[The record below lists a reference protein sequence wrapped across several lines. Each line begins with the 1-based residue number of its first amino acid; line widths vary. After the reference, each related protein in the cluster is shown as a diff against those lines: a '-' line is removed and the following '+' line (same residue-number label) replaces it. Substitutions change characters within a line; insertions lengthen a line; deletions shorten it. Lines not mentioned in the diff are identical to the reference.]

1 MSYSDTAEIIEPGS
15 KKRVR
20 EQRDDSYGLHK
31 TYDLEVGTQV
41 FPVTYDGNSL
51 NVAGVGNL
59 PVVSIDA
66 HTCQAGDGLFSLAN
80 TESEHVMARKLVNE
94 LAEKFAQLYANNVT
108 MQRLAIEAAIVPL
121 GCAKE
126 YTRVSETDKR
136 PSLSNMYLGERV
148 FETVGR
154 AYAGQRMRWTVR
166 QFGPTIKSNT
176 HGKSDIANSYGIY
189 LTPVDVLDVGA
200 KFSAAAENLI
210 TDFATWESAL
220 AGFPGVA
227 EPWTAAVFADDR
239 HMKFAGIA
247 MIEAVLRKG
256 LLRVNDSTD
265 RNDHVQNV
273 ERDENDNVR
282 TADELIDQ
290 NSNNALNKNYNSYE
304 VAAIIADLIGLT
316 TPQDSKV
323 GLLDERGLKTYAELA
338 HGLTKTLFYT
348 AQSGRVD
355 ASAEF
360 GAKWTPSGPQFAGR
374 FNGNMEVMDTSVGA
388 VVQLQIKHQQAA
400 VSAFRHAIAHDD
412 KMMGGTAISN
422 TVGGNTM
429 VALHK

>member
-1 MSYSDTAEIIEPGS
+1 MSYSDTAEIVEPGS

-31 TYDLEVGTQV
+31 TFDLEVGTQV

-51 NVAGVGNL
+51 NVSGSGNL

-80 TESEHVMARKLVNE
+80 GESEQVMARKLVNE
-94 LAEKFAQLYANNVT
+94 LSEKFAQLYANNVT

-126 YTRVSETDKR
+126 YTRVSESDKR

-148 FETVGR
+148 FDTIGR

-247 MIEAVLRKG
+247 MVEALLRKG
-256 LLRVNDSTD
+256 ILRVNTNED
-265 RNDHVQNV
+265 RDKHVKNV
-273 ERDENDNVR
+273 EPENGPVR
-282 TADELIDQ
+282 VPVELLDTSQI
-290 NSNNALNKNYNSYE
+290 LNKNLYSYE

-323 GLLDERGLKTYAELA
+323 GMLDAEGLKTYAELA

-360 GAKWTPSGPQFAGR
+360 GARWTPSGPQFAGR
-374 FNGNMEVMDTSVGA
+374 HNGNMEVMDTSVGA

-422 TVGGNTM
+422 TSGGSTV

>member
-1 MSYSDTAEIIEPGS
+1 MSYSDTAEIVEPGS

-20 EQRDDSYGLHK
+20 EQRDDSYGLHR
-31 TYDLEVGTQV
+31 TFDLEVGTQV

-51 NVAGVGNL
+51 NVAGAGNL

-80 TESEHVMARKLVNE
+80 AESERVMARKLVNE
-94 LAEKFAQLYANNVT
+94 LSEKFAQLYANNVT

-126 YTRVSETDKR
+126 YTRVSESDKT

-148 FETVGR
+148 FDTIGR

-166 QFGPTIKSNT
+166 QFGPSIKSNT
-176 HGKSDIANSYGIY
+176 HGKSDVANSYGIY
-189 LTPVDVLDVGA
+189 LAPVDVLDVGA

-247 MIEAVLRKG
+247 TVEALLRKG
-256 LLRVNDSTD
+256 ILRVNDSTD
-265 RNDHVQNV
+265 KNNHVKNV
-273 ERDENDNVR
+273 EVDENGAVR
-282 TADELIDQ
+282 KAVELFDL
-290 NSNNALNKNYNSYE
+290 NNALNSNYNSYE

-323 GLLDERGLKTYAELA
+323 GMLDAQGLKTYAELA

-360 GAKWTPSGPQFAGR
+360 GAQWTLSGPQFAGR
-374 FNGNMEVMDTSVGA
+374 HNGNMEVMDTSVGA

-422 TVGGNTM
+422 TSGGSTV